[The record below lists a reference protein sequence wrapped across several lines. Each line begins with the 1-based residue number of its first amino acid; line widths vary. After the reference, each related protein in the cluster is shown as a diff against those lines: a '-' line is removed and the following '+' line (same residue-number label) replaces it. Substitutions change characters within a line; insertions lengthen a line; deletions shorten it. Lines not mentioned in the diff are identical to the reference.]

1 MLQVLV
7 LLGPGKNGTRCRVAT
22 VLGMQDR
29 PLSKP
34 PDSVRGGKLIAGKY
48 RIESLLGTG
57 AMGTV
62 WVATHATLGSKVAVK
77 LVSTDFARSAETKS
91 RFLAEAKAAAALRS
105 RYVVQMFDSGV
116 TEDGAPYI
124 VMEYLNG
131 ESLEERITRLGRL
144 SLEQA
149 IRIIGQV
156 AKGLQRAHASNIVHR
171 DLKPANIFVT
181 LTDDGEEVAKILD
194 FGIAK
199 MDHDD
204 RDYKATATGVIMG
217 TPLYMSPEQARGL
230 RTVGPSSDVYSLGMV
245 TYCALV
251 GDVPY
256 HAESFGDLVYMVC
269 TQELPQTQDVA
280 PWLPPALDGWFRRAC
295 HKDQTQRFQT
305 PEEMYEA
312 LLVAANVGRTVGL
325 ASLPDT
331 AQGFALPRGLTPPHG
346 FAMDTGGMPV
356 ALGPGTSK
364 RLGPAHATLP
374 FSDSSDA
381 LLKGSTPGSK
391 PFDAAG
397 SNRTLDVGSGS
408 GRLPAAAMQKT
419 LLDSGASSDG
429 RHWVGSGGTHDGGL
443 VASGA
448 APKPRARWPLF
459 GGAALLAVLGTLG
472 VVWSQQDPVTPNLGA
487 GNHDTLGADLQPK
500 SGPSTADPTR
510 LPNAAGQLGATG
522 IAGPASG
529 TPSASAVVLA
539 DPVSADGNPGKS
551 ADSDSAEAASGD
563 PTAGRT
569 AGKAPGKRPKGGGAK
584 GGNKPPTN
592 GASGGTS
599 KGLTGQKPI
608 DLGF

>member
-1 MLQVLV
+1 
-7 LLGPGKNGTRCRVAT
+7 
-22 VLGMQDR
+22 
-29 PLSKP
+29 
-34 PDSVRGGKLIAGKY
+34 LIAGKY

-131 ESLEERITRLGRL
+131 ESLEERITRLGRI
-144 SLEQA
+144 SLEQV

-199 MDHDD
+199 MDHDE

-269 TQELPQTQDVA
+269 TQELPQTSDVA

-295 HKDQTQRFQT
+295 HKDQSQRYQT

-331 AQGFALPRGLTPPHG
+331 AQGFAFPRGLTPPHG

-356 ALGPGTSK
+356 ALGSSTAQSPRVSA
-364 RLGPAHATLP
+364 AHATLP
-374 FSDSSDA
+374 FTDS
-381 LLKGSTPGSK
+381 KGHLPGAKQFDPNGSGPSAGDSTP
-391 PFDAAG
+391 
-397 SNRTLDVGSGS
+397 RV
-408 GRLPAAAMQKT
+408 REAAMQQT
-419 LLDSGASSDG
+419 LLDSGESLSG
-429 RHWVGSGGTHDGGL
+429 RSWVGSGGTHDGGV
-443 VASGA
+443 VASG
-448 APKPRARWPLF
+448 APKPRARWPWF
-459 GGAALLAVLGTLG
+459 GGAAVLLALCTMGFL
-472 VVWSQQDPVTPNLGA
+472 WSRPDAVAPTQNVGAALDDARTGLDPQPKAGPSSADLTRLPTDANLGA
-487 GNHDTLGADLQPK
+487 MGGSSATGSGSSSAIGAPTQAGADGSSAKQVGEEPA
-500 SGPSTADPTR
+500 GA
-510 LPNAAGQLGATG
+510 AAGGRSTG
-522 IAGPASG
+522 KTTGKTGGKPPKG
-529 TPSASAVVLA
+529 T
-539 DPVSADGNPGKS
+539 GKT
-551 ADSDSAEAASGD
+551 G
-563 PTAGRT
+563 
-569 AGKAPGKRPKGGGAK
+569 GKAPPSNGTS
-584 GGNKPPTN
+584 GGNK
-592 GASGGTS
+592 S
-599 KGLTGQKPI
+599 LTGGGSKQI